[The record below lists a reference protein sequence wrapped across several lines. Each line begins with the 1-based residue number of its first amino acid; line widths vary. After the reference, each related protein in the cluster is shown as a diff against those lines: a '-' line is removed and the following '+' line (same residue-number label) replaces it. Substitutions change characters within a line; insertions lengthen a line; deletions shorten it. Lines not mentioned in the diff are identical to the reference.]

1 MRSLYLCSF
10 YLGVVSLTAT
20 AQDLDRGI
28 ELYRKNDFA
37 VAVSTLRQV
46 VDADG
51 SNAAANRYL
60 GLALLEQGKASEAEP
75 YILKACELDP
85 GGASKT
91 AKARLYIEKK
101 EYDNA
106 AEALKDANGEELPYV
121 RGLLNLNR
129 KQYDQAARDLE
140 SFSNSY
146 PDFAYAHYYA
156 GLAYNG
162 MKRPDKMLTHFEMFV
177 KMKPD
182 APEARKVRSVLRTGQ

>member
-1 MRSLYLCSF
+1 MKSLYLCTFCLAMVSF
-10 YLGVVSLTAT
+10 TGT

-37 VAVSTLRQV
+37 SAASTLRQV
-46 VDADG
+46 VEADA
-51 SNAAANRYL
+51 SNARANRYL
-60 GLALLEQGKASEAEP
+60 GLALLEEGKASEAEP
-75 YILKACELDP
+75 FILKACDLDP
-85 GGASKT
+85 SGESKT

-101 EYDNA
+101 DYDNA
-106 AEALKDANGEELPYV
+106 ADALKEADGEDLPYV

-140 SFSNSY
+140 SFSKSY

-162 MKRPDKMLTHFEMFV
+162 MKRPDKMLTHFEMFI

>member
-1 MRSLYLCSF
+1 MKSLYLCTL
-10 YLGVVSLTAT
+10 YVGVATLTAT

-37 VAVSTLRQV
+37 EAASTLRKV
-46 VDADG
+46 VDQDG
-51 SNAAANRYL
+51 NNARALRYL
-60 GLALLEQGKASEAEP
+60 GLALCEQGKGAEAEP
-75 YILKACELDP
+75 FIVKANESDP
-85 GGASKT
+85 GGESNMAM
-91 AKARLYIEKK
+91 ARLYIDKK
-101 EYDNA
+101 DYDKA
-106 AEALKDANGEELPYV
+106 AALLKEAEGEEVPYI

-129 KQYDQAARDLE
+129 KQYEQAARDLE
-140 SFSNSY
+140 SYSQSH

-162 MKRPDKMLTHFEMFV
+162 MKKPDKMLTHFEMFV

>member
-1 MRSLYLCSF
+1 MKPLYLCTFCLGMVSF
-10 YLGVVSLTAT
+10 TGA

-28 ELYRKNDFA
+28 ELYRKNDFGA
-37 VAVSTLRQV
+37 AASTLRQV

-51 SNAAANRYL
+51 SNARANRYL

-75 YILKACELDP
+75 FILKACELDP
-85 GGASKT
+85 GGDSKT

-101 EYDNA
+101 DYDSA
-106 AEALKDANGEELPYV
+106 ADALDSGGEELPYV

-140 SFSNSY
+140 SFSKSY

>member
-1 MRSLYLCSF
+1 MKSLYLCTF
-10 YLGVVSLTAT
+10 CLGVVSFTGA

-37 VAVSTLRQV
+37 SAASTLKQV

-51 SNAAANRYL
+51 SNARANRYL

-75 YILKACELDP
+75 FILKACELDP
-85 GGASKT
+85 SGESKS

-101 EYDNA
+101 DYDNA
-106 AEALKDANGEELPYV
+106 AEALKDADGEELPYV

-140 SFSNSY
+140 SFSKSY

-156 GLAYNG
+156 GLEYNG